1 MSASRRPTQTKK
13 PASAK
18 RKPPPPPPR
27 RDGSRG
33 ALMAILVIGGL
44 VALNNAG
51 VLPADWT
58 QRLVVRIDGPSA
70 RPRHAEPEPPKPAEP
85 APEKQRRA
93 WLSREPREDQAPPGV
108 HLPVKPS
115 RPPDEPIAR
124 PKRRPPDEP
133 RPEPDEPVAR
143 PVAPAPPGLLT
154 ADQRRGRLAGLL
166 LPEGFTPEWT
176 GGAAVLNVPANE
188 LSRGLTTHRRVALT
202 IDGCWSDTLVPR
214 MLEILAA
221 QEVQATFFLTGTF
234 AGRYPQAVR
243 RIAAAGHEVGN
254 HSLNH
259 PAFTKLSD
267 DSLLEQLAGAER
279 PLLKLAG
286 RAYKPFFRPPFGDR
300 DTRTCRLLIQNGY
313 LPVYW
318 TVDTL
323 DWKKEATA
331 ESVLDAVRG
340 KGLEPGAILLTHA
353 GSAATAEALPRLIAL
368 LRAKDLEPGPLSG
381 VLQP

>member
-1 MSASRRPTQTKK
+1 M
-13 PASAK
+13 
-18 RKPPPPPPR
+18 
-27 RDGSRG
+27 
-33 ALMAILVIGGL
+33 
-44 VALNNAG
+44 
-51 VLPADWT
+51 
-58 QRLVVRIDGPSA
+58 VRIDGPSA
-70 RPRHAEPEPPKPAEP
+70 RPRRAQPEPPEPDEP
-85 APEKQRRA
+85 ALEKPPRRA
-93 WLSREPREDQAPPGV
+93 WLSRAPRAEQDLPDA

-124 PKRRPPDEP
+124 PRRPEPNEP
-133 RPEPDEPVAR
+133 RPEPDEPVARPVVR

-176 GGAAVLNVPANE
+176 GGAAALNVPANE
-188 LSRGLTTHRRVALT
+188 LTRGLTTHRRVALT
-202 IDGCWSDTLVPR
+202 IDGCWEDTLVPR
-214 MLEILAA
+214 MLEILDA
-221 QEVQATFFLTGTF
+221 QEVRATFFLTGTF

-267 DSLLEQLAGAER
+267 DSIMEQLAGAER

-300 DTRTCRLLIQNGY
+300 DTRTCRLLIQHGY

-340 KGLEPGAILLTHA
+340 KGLEPGAIILTHA
-353 GSAATAEALPRLIAL
+353 ASPATAEALPRLIAL
-368 LRAKDLEPGPLSG
+368 LRAHDLEPGPLSG